1 MYDEKGSCVR
11 HDGNRCHARHSPY
24 VKEGIMDCGHHFQ
37 DVPREENNARQ
48 SKSSMMIDVQIRWP
62 NTLIDI
68 NKLATTVVLLVSI

>member
-1 MYDEKGSCVR
+1 
-11 HDGNRCHARHSPY
+11 
-24 VKEGIMDCGHHFQ
+24 MDCGHHFQ